1 WVYFRRSF
9 EGGEGRFAI
18 LPLTLTTAK
27 LKKLADFGG
36 WAEVHRVGNPQ
47 KLVLHDCKIVEL
59 YSQPGRQSA
68 LIGCVM
74 GQNSSDADWLK
85 LPTFGALLNQKIVI
99 LSNSSD
105 YVAVDQYFFNDCLRP
120 LIDKIQLDEQW
131 YLQKYPDV
139 RQAIARKAVKDAR
152 DHFVRFGYF
161 EHRLPYQIKVE

>member
-1 WVYFRRSF
+1 
-9 EGGEGRFAI
+9 
-18 LPLTLTTAK
+18 
-27 LKKLADFGG
+27 
-36 WAEVHRVGNPQ
+36 
-47 KLVLHDCKIVEL
+47 
-59 YSQPGRQSA
+59 
-68 LIGCVM
+68 
-74 GQNSSDADWLK
+74 
-85 LPTFGALLNQKIVI
+85 IVI

-161 EHRLPYQIKVE
+161 EHRLPYEIKVQEEWYVTQYPDIRKAIEEGEFKSGQQHFETVGFREGRIPHANFSLFSNG